1 MGKKDPRVD
10 AYIAKSAEF
19 ARPILEHLRAVVHES
34 CPRVEE
40 DMKWSMPHFMYE
52 GMLCG
57 MAAFKQHCTFGFWK
71 GSLVVGAEGQKD
83 AMGQFGC
90 ITSVKDLPSKKVLTG
105 YVRQAMKLNEDKV
118 PSPSRAKKKTTARAE
133 PVVPPELA
141 RALGKS
147 RKARQTFEAFSPS
160 HRREYIQWITE
171 AKREETRE
179 RRVETTIEW
188 LEEGKPRNW
197 KYVRA

>member
-19 ARPILEHLRAVVHES
+19 ARPILEHLRAVVHET
-34 CPRVEE
+34 CPQVEE

-57 MAAFKQHCTFGFWK
+57 MAAFKQHCSFGFWK
-71 GSLVVGAEGQKD
+71 GSLVVGAQGQKD

-90 ITSVKDLPSKKVLTG
+90 ITSVKDLPSKKVLAG
-105 YVRQAMKLNEDKV
+105 YIRQAMKLNEEKV

-133 PVVPPELA
+133 PGVPPELE

-147 RKARQTFEAFSPS
+147 RRARETFEAFSPS

>member
-1 MGKKDPRVD
+1 MGTRDPRVD
-10 AYIAKSAEF
+10 AYIARSAEF

-34 CPRVEE
+34 CPQVEE

-71 GSLVVGAEGQKD
+71 GSLVVGAEGQRD

-90 ITSVKDLPSKKVLTG
+90 ITSVKDLPSKKVLAG
-105 YVRQAMKLNEDKV
+105 YIRQAMKLNEDKV
-118 PSPSRAKKKTTARAE
+118 PSPSRAKKQTTARAE

-147 RKARQTFEAFSPS
+147 RRARQTFEAFSPS